1 MMITGEK
8 KSDKPRI
15 SQAVAEVVEL
25 QLLIPE
31 FRFSAIITIRGGCF
45 LEVMGEGDSPFRRC
59 YLDICLRV
67 VSCITSCHSP
77 KVLDGDLG
85 RS

>member
-45 LEVMGEGDSPFRRC
+45 LES
-59 YLDICLRV
+59 
-67 VSCITSCHSP
+67 
-77 KVLDGDLG
+77 DG
-85 RS
+85 